1 MYPVGATVGTK
12 LFYELGFS
20 TSGAVASVLFYIPF
34 LRRFIS
40 YMGGFPATR
49 NNILTVCKKAK
60 PSTIIFFSVGG
71 ISEMFLGID
80 DFEEIIINN
89 R

>member
-34 LRRFIS
+34 LRRFVS

-49 NNILTVCKKAK
+49 NNILTV
-60 PSTIIFFSVGG
+60 
-71 ISEMFLGID
+71 
-80 DFEEIIINN
+80 
-89 R
+89 